1 MEARATAKYI
11 RISPRKARLVAD
23 LVRGK
28 SVGEALSILEYTA
41 KAASIYIFKLL
52 NAAVAN
58 AGTRPGID
66 VDNLYV
72 KRIYVNPGPTLKRFR
87 AGPQGRA
94 FRILKRTCH
103 ITVILDEA

>member
-28 SVGEALSILEYTA
+28 SVSEALSILEYTA
-41 KAASIYIFKLL
+41 KAASIYVFKLL
-52 NAAVAN
+52 HSAVAN
-58 AGTRPGID
+58 AGSRPGVD
-66 VDNLYV
+66 VDTLYV
-72 KRIYVNPGPTLKRFR
+72 KKIYVDPGPTLKRFR
-87 AGPQGRA
+87 PGPQGRA

>member
-28 SVGEALSILEYTA
+28 TVSEALSILEYTA
-41 KAASIYIFKLL
+41 KAASIYIFKLV
-52 NAAVAN
+52 NAAVAS
-58 AGTRPGID
+58 ASSRPGID
-66 VDNLYV
+66 VDSLYI
-72 KRIYVNPGPTLKRFR
+72 KRIFVDPGPTMKRFR

>member
-28 SVGEALSILEYTA
+28 TVSEALSILEYTA
-41 KAASIYIFKLL
+41 KAASIYIFKLV
-52 NAAVAN
+52 NSAVAN
-58 AGTRPGID
+58 ASSRPGVD
-66 VDNLYV
+66 VDSLYI
-72 KRIYVNPGPTLKRFR
+72 KRIFVDPGPTLKRFR